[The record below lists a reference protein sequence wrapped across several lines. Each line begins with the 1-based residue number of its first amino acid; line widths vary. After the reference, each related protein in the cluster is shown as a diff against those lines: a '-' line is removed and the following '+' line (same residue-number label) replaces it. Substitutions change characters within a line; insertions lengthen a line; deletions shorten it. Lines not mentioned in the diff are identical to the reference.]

1 MALRCRGLSMD
12 NFYLLSGGLFVMLLV
27 VWRMLT
33 GSLREQR
40 HEQLYA
46 DKLAGTEF
54 ADAGEQASYAG
65 VQFRVCPR
73 PCKPAMA
80 MRGQTFLNDAVPKLP
95 LPRCDRKC
103 LCSLEPVDDRRVGN
117 ERRIQQEDIVE
128 FAKPNLDAGRSG
140 KDRRRKK
147 KRTPYLELSS

>member
-1 MALRCRGLSMD
+1 MD
-12 NFYLLSGGLFVMLLV
+12 NFYLLSGSLFVMLLV

-46 DKLAGTEF
+46 DKLSGAEF
-54 ADAGEQASYAG
+54 AEAAGEEECYAG
-65 VQFRVCPR
+65 AQFRVCPR

-80 MRGQTFLNDAVPKLP
+80 MRGQTFLSDAVPRLP
-95 LPRCDRKC
+95 LAGCDRKC
-103 LCSLEPVDDRRVGN
+103 LCLMESVDDRRVSD
-117 ERRIQQEDIVE
+117 ERRIQREDIVE

-147 KRTPYLELSS
+147 KRTPYVELSS